1 MEGNKDEALRCLQLA
16 RRALESQDFAKAL
29 RMAERAQRMF
39 PTSEGGTYV
48 SICSSKLKESSQ
60 SSEPR
65 FRSGSSSQGAREAA
79 RAAPPEVPSTSAGK
93 ANENGS
99 EGASSRLH
107 REGTSPARRR
117 TSYSSAYSSS
127 HVKPES
133 ADPDNS
139 SSPGARMHATH
150 ATHAQPKVAASF
162 SSRSQSSS
170 SFSSSERAES
180 TLPRSSS
187 TPAAASSRGNY
198 TAEQVAL
205 CTRVLTTKCY
215 YQTLGVDRGATDE
228 VIKKAYKKLALQL
241 HPDKNRAPHA
251 EEAFKKVSKVS
262 QCLLDPEKRSRYDQ
276 HGEEEAANGGTRVR
290 YRQEEGITPEELF
303 QAFFGF
309 TMGDPGRGRGQ
320 TRYYYQRR
328 PQRGNGEEHGG
339 GLYYLLQILPMAI
352 MFLIMFVGNFFP
364 HSGTQPTAP
373 YSFLQTSDYPV
384 HRLTRYH
391 SVRFYVS
398 PYFRRDYP
406 DESEKLRDLEMA
418 IELKFY
424 HSKCQKEKEDLSRQ
438 LNVAHY
444 YRASEAK
451 VREIL
456 DRPRPHCQIYDSLWS
471 QRTRRS

>member
-1 MEGNKDEALRCLQLA
+1 MEGNKDEALRCLQLTRHA
-16 RRALESQDFAKAL
+16 IEAQDFAKAL
-29 RMAERAQRMF
+29 RMAKRAQRMF
-39 PTSEGGTYV
+39 PTSEGAAYV
-48 SICSSKLKESSQ
+48 SICSTKLKETSASDSRFASGTNQ
-60 SSEPR
+60 ATRESAWSAASEPP
-65 FRSGSSSQGAREAA
+65 SSAER
-79 RAAPPEVPSTSAGK
+79 PSTERDEAGDGLR
-93 ANENGS
+93 NRRRREG
-99 EGASSRLH
+99 GASPPRQ
-107 REGTSPARRR
+107 T
-117 TSYSSAYSSS
+117 YSSAYANS
-127 HVKPES
+127 HE
-133 ADPDNS
+133 ARGDANS
-139 SSPGARMHATH
+139 PRARPH
-150 ATHAQPKVAASF
+150 AASAF
-162 SSRSQSSS
+162 AAAGKPSTAGPSRTQSSS
-170 SFSSSERAES
+170 FASSGHAEPS
-180 TLPRSSS
+180 LPRSSS
-187 TPAAASSRGNY
+187 TPAATGNRGNY

-215 YQTLGVDRGATDE
+215 YQTLGVERGATDE

-251 EEAFKKVSKVS
+251 EEAFKKVSRVS
-262 QCLLDPEKRSRYDQ
+262 QCLLDAEKRSRYDQ
-276 HGEEEAANGGTRVR
+276 HGEEEASNEGTRVR

-364 HSGTQPTAP
+364 PSGTQPTAP
-373 YSFLQTSDYPV
+373 YSFLQTSEYPV

-406 DESEKLRDLEMA
+406 DESEKLRELEMA

-424 HSKCQKEKEDLSRQ
+424 HNKFRELAVLSS
-438 LNVAHY
+438 V
-444 YRASEAK
+444 
-451 VREIL
+451 
-456 DRPRPHCQIYDSLWS
+456 
-471 QRTRRS
+471 